1 MSEEKREEE
10 TSESLSGFETSTRR
24 TFLSRLGM
32 AGLLASAGQVLSQ
45 QPRID

>member
-1 MSEEKREEE
+1 MPEENHKEE
-10 TSESLSGFETSTRR
+10 TPESVSEFGTSTRR